1 MAEWIK
7 AGAVIFA
14 AGLALYLIVV
24 LVVWAGQER
33 FIYQTRALPLDYR
46 YAFDASYEEVSIPT
60 ADGEAINGLF
70 FRARGDSRGA
80 VLYFHGNRGNLSRW
94 GHMHRPFTDRGYDVL
109 LIDYRGYGKSTG
121 KPSETGLYQDGEAAL
136 QWLQQHHRLEQVIFY
151 GRSLGSGVAAY
162 LASRHTPKSLILE
175 TPYDVLPNVIQHQVM
190 LPLPRG
196 IFRHHFPTFRYLSE
210 ARCPIHIL
218 AGTHDRLIPLRLPLK
233 LKPLLRSPSDLALI
247 QGAGHHNLSA
257 FQAYHFELDR
267 LLLP

>member
-24 LVVWAGQER
+24 LVVWVGQER
-33 FIYQTRALPLDYR
+33 FIYQKRSLPSGYR
-46 YAFDASYEEVSIPT
+46 FTFDASYEEVSIPT

-70 FRARGDSRGA
+70 FRSRKDTRGA

-121 KPSETGLYQDGEAAL
+121 KPSEAGLYQDGEAAL
-136 QWLQQHHRLEQVIFY
+136 QWLRQHHRLEQIIFY

-190 LPLPRG
+190 LPLPGG
-196 IFRHHFPTFRYLSE
+196 IFRHHFPNLRYVPE
-210 ARCPIHIL
+210 AKCPIHIL
-218 AGTHDRLIPLRLPLK
+218 AGTHDQLIPLRLSLQ
-233 LKPLLRSPSDLALI
+233 LKPLLRAPSDFLVI

-257 FQAYHFELDR
+257 FRAYHFELDR